1 MQSKKYFSLNQKN
14 QNSEAKKKSVL
25 FTKKAGENKNKMYVN
40 TVFNWIKACGD
51 IWPFEASRKKTI
63 TNSCFPTNIAQTSCL
78 FLFFLGDFVSS
89 KITVCEEET
98 QTKLNQA
105 DTL

>member
-40 TVFNWIKACGD
+40 TVFN
-51 IWPFEASRKKTI
+51 
-63 TNSCFPTNIAQTSCL
+63 
-78 FLFFLGDFVSS
+78 
-89 KITVCEEET
+89 
-98 QTKLNQA
+98 
-105 DTL
+105 